1 MRTLARSPLAAA
13 VVGGAVVAVALVALG
28 VSGRSRTTTIVQQAA
43 MSGATAPAPVAPT
56 ADALTVHDIYVRA
69 APGVVYV
76 RAPDGETGT
85 AFCIDEAGHLLTNQ
99 HVVGDAETVR
109 VRFGENRG
117 ASARVLG
124 RDPSDDLA
132 LLKVD
137 PNVARLDPL
146 PLGDS
151 GDARV
156 GDQVVAIGNPY
167 GLERTLATGVVAALG
182 RQLQSPNGFTIGEVI
197 QTDAAI
203 APGSSG
209 GPLLDSAGRVIG
221 IAASATDGGTA
232 AGIGFAVPIDTA
244 KERLREL
251 KETGTVAHAYLGV
264 SAVTIDDRLATVQ
277 LRSKAGVLVQTVAP
291 GSPAARAGLRG
302 GSIESQADGQTV
314 LLGGDV
320 ITSLDGVTIRS
331 AEQLTDA
338 VDALRPGR
346 QVRLGVLRGKQSLQL
361 RLTLGTAPSTAP

>member
-28 VSGRSRTTTIVQQAA
+28 VSGRGRTTTIVQQAA
-43 MSGATAPAPVAPT
+43 ALPGTSVPTPVSPA
-56 ADALTVHDIYVRA
+56 ADALTVHDIYARA

-85 AFCIDEAGHLLTNQ
+85 AFCIDGEGHLLTNQ
-99 HVVGDAETVR
+99 HVVGDADTVR

-117 ASARVLG
+117 ANARVLG

-137 PNVARLDPL
+137 PAVARLDPL
-146 PLGDS
+146 PLGNS
-151 GDARV
+151 SNARV

-167 GLERTLATGVVAALG
+167 GLQRTLATGVVAAVG
-182 RQLQSPNGFTIGEVI
+182 RQLQSPNGFTIGDVI

-209 GPLLDSAGRVIG
+209 GPLLDAAGRVIG
-221 IAASATDGGTA
+221 IAASATGGGG

-244 KERLREL
+244 KQRLREL

-264 SAVTIDDRLATVQ
+264 SAVTIDDRLETAQ

-291 GSPAARAGLRG
+291 GSPAARVGLRG

-338 VDALRPGR
+338 VDALRPG
-346 QVRLGVLRGKQSLQL
+346 QPVRLGVLRGKQSLQL
-361 RLTLGTAPSTAP
+361 RLTLGTAPTKAP

>member
-1 MRTLARSPLAAA
+1 MRALARSPLAAA

-28 VSGRSRTTTIVQQAA
+28 VSGRRSTTTIVQQAA
-43 MSGATAPAPVAPT
+43 MPGATAPPTPVSPA

-85 AFCIDEAGHLLTNQ
+85 AFCIDAAGHLLTNQ
-99 HVVGDAETVR
+99 HVVGDAESVR
-109 VRFGENRG
+109 VRFGENRS
-117 ASARVLG
+117 ASAKVLG

-137 PNVARLDPL
+137 PAVARLEPL

-151 GDARV
+151 ADARV

-182 RQLQSPNGFTIGEVI
+182 RQLQAPNGFTIGEMI

-209 GPLLDSAGRVIG
+209 GPLLDAAGRVIG
-221 IAASATDGGTA
+221 IAASGSGAA

-244 KERLREL
+244 KERLEEL

-264 SAVTIDDRLATVQ
+264 SAVTIDDRLATAQ

-302 GSIESQADGQTV
+302 GSIESQVDGQTV

-331 AEQLTDA
+331 AEQLTEA
-338 VDALRPGR
+338 IDALRPGQ
-346 QVRLGVLRGKQSLQL
+346 QVGLGVLRGKQSLQL
-361 RLTLGTAPSTAP
+361 RVTLATAPKTAP

>member
-1 MRTLARSPLAAA
+1 MRALARSPLAAA

-28 VSGRSRTTTIVQQAA
+28 VSGRPKTTTIVQQATMA
-43 MSGATAPAPVAPT
+43 GATVQPPVAPA

-76 RAPDGETGT
+76 RGADGQTGT
-85 AFCIDEAGHLLTNQ
+85 AFCIDDEGHLLTNH

-109 VRFGENRG
+109 VRFGAERG
-117 ASARVLG
+117 ATARVLG

-132 LLKVD
+132 LLK
-137 PNVARLDPL
+137 LDGGTTKLRPL

-151 GDARV
+151 DSARV

-167 GLERTLATGVVAALG
+167 GLQRTLATGVVAALG
-182 RQLQSPNGFTIGEVI
+182 RQLQAPNGFTIGQVI

-209 GPLLDSAGRVIG
+209 GPLLDAAGRVIG
-221 IAASATDGGTA
+221 IAANSSGDGT
-232 AGIGFAVPIDTA
+232 GIGFAVPIDTA
-244 KERLREL
+244 KQRLEEL
-251 KETGTVAHAYLGV
+251 KETGSVAHAWLGV

-277 LRSKAGVLVQTVAP
+277 LRSKAGVLVQTVQP
-291 GSPAARAGLRG
+291 GSPAARVGLRG
-302 GSIESQADGQTV
+302 GTIESQADGETV

-331 AEQLTDA
+331 AEQLTEA
-338 VDALRPGR
+338 IDALRPG
-346 QVRLGVLRGKQSLQL
+346 QEIGLGVLRGKQSLQL
-361 RLTLGTAPSTAP
+361 RVTLGTAPATAP